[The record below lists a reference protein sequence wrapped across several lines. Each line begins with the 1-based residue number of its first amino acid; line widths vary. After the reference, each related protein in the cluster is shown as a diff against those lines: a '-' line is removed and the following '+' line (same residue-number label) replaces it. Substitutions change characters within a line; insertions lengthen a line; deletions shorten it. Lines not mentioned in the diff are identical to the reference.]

1 MLNINRVMLTGR
13 LTREPETKYLP
24 SGMAV
29 TNISIAVN
37 RRFQDKSGEWRD
49 ETSFIDV
56 EVWGKA
62 AERLA
67 ETARKGQPVYVEGRL
82 KQESWERDGVKHS
95 KIRVS
100 ADSVRPFDVPQ
111 RGQAG
116 GGGGE
121 DGDSYQSQGGYA
133 SQGGGGQSGY
143 SSGASSSAPRPQPQR
158 PASDGLHFDEG
169 PSVSDDVPF

>member
-82 KQESWERDGVKHS
+82 KQESWERDGVKQS

-100 ADSVRPFDVPQ
+100 ADVVKPFDVPQ
-111 RGQAG
+111 RGQGPGADESDNDHQPHG
-116 GGGGE
+116 GGG
-121 DGDSYQSQGGYA
+121 YQ
-133 SQGGGGQSGY
+133 QSPP
-143 SSGASSSAPRPQPQR
+143 PRQQQQR
-158 PASDGLHFDEG
+158 PAAPADGLHFDNG
-169 PSVSDDVPF
+169 PAVSDDVPF